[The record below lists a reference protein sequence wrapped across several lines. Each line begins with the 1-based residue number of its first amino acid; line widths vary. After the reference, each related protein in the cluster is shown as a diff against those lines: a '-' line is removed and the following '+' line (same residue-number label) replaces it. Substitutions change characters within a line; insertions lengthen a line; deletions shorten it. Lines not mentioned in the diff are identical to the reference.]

1 MNHVKTTIRESE
13 FVAACKLHGMP
24 TRAIWIFYTV
34 AVLALIAIAA
44 LGGEYVR
51 NLAILSLIGGVL
63 GHLFVAQMLQPRKAR
78 AQYRKYPL
86 IQKPV
91 EVGVLP
97 NGVSFKSADGEGRL
111 TWENI
116 IKWRENSEFILVYP
130 APNLYYI
137 IPKRLEASGL
147 DLPAIVVG
155 LERNIGGAT

>member
-1 MNHVKTTIRESE
+1 MSEVKTTISESE
-13 FVAACKLHGMP
+13 FVGACKLHGKP
-24 TRAIWIFYTV
+24 TRAIWIFYAV
-34 AVLALIAIAA
+34 AVLALIATAA
-44 LGGEYVR
+44 LGGEHAR
-51 NLAILSLIGGVL
+51 KLAILGLIGGL
-63 GHLFVAQMLQPRKAR
+63 FGHLFVAQILQPRQAR

-86 IQKPV
+86 IQKPI

-111 TWENI
+111 TWESI

-147 DLPAIVVG
+147 DVPAIAAG
-155 LERNIGGAT
+155 LEKNVGVAT